1 PSVQVSPLSSEKPQ
15 PTAACWSG
23 SQTPRESLN
32 AATTTLPATAIDV
45 SLWISPRPF
54 GQRVR
59 SLTSVFGPTA
69 ASRLTLPRTSFV
81 AGPGIPFTLG
91 STAPGI
97 SPVSPALPT
106 QASEGSKNAGTSKR
120 HGEAVLTRLLSMR
133 ALCKHRC
140 GSCCR
145 GVFPQKTK
153 QPEAGGASADADE
166 RVERL

>member
-81 AGPGIPFTLG
+81 AGPGLPFTLG

-97 SPVSPALPT
+97 SPVSPAVPS
-106 QASEGSKNAGTSKR
+106 QASEGSKNAGTSKSA
-120 HGEAVLTRLLSMR
+120 GEAVLISLLRMR
-133 ALCKHRC
+133 PPFSSRC
-140 GSCCR
+140 CSCCR
-145 GVFPQKTK
+145 GVFPPKSNQT
-153 QPEAGGASADADE
+153 GSRSASADADE